1 MAVVI
6 KLRIHSTKRD
16 NRPFGHWLDLRL
28 GISEDLIHEAELSRF
43 HRNHCPNEARRD
55 SVEAHNIGV
64 RRNLF
69 RKRSA

>member
-28 GISEDLIHEAELSRF
+28 GVSEDLIHEAELSRF
-43 HRNHCPNEARRD
+43 HRNHLPE
-55 SVEAHNIGV
+55 
-64 RRNLF
+64 
-69 RKRSA
+69 